1 MELLLLILA
10 VVAGVLVVR
19 YGLKKYDAKQNNEE
33 FNVQPLDFAKS
44 EVKHALDVN
53 NDGKVDLA
61 DAVEAAGKVKKAA
74 KKVKEAAKKPGRK
87 KKLAE

>member
-1 MELLLLILA
+1 MELLLLLLA

-19 YGLKKYDAKQNNEE
+19 YSLKKHDAKQNNEE

-44 EVKHALDVN
+44 EVKQALDVN